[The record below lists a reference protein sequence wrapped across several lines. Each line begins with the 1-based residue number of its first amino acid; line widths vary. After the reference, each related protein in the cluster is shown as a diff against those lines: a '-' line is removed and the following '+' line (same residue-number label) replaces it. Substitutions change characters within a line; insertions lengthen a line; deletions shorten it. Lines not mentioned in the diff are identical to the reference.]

1 LKTVLLKAYN
11 KSRAEMRSENRDTI
25 IRGHLKA
32 KDGYGK
38 YDSLPTNEVLLKPR
52 MCVGYIEGGWT
63 SRHGD

>member
-1 LKTVLLKAYN
+1 
-11 KSRAEMRSENRDTI
+11 MRSENRDTI